1 MRIDDL
7 IPRNNVQPKCY
18 MNQSMYEILFFQARI
33 SDYSGF
39 VRISLKLK
47 NSWHKVDV
55 VSLKIIL

>member
-7 IPRNNVQPKCY
+7 ILRNNVQPKRY

-33 SDYSGF
+33 SDYSRF
-39 VRISLKLK
+39 VRTSLKLK